1 MRIRF
6 QGKKT
11 FEYICCCVITVYLV
25 CAIAFET
32 TPNTATFNTLAIYS
46 TFLVGMLLIVVQKN
60 LKLNL
65 YVASIYFLFT
75 YILLMSFATGAASNV
90 LTAYHYLTC
99 AVLCYV
105 VYYITFYYKKAI
117 YYLVWGYVLG
127 SLVLAYR
134 IIQYYGGVSALID
147 FASISTYHRVGGEII
162 NENSL
167 GLYMGG
173 AVLSSIWIILQ
184 STKRRKLLCGI
195 LLPCVVVFAFVVL
208 LSGSKKAIAFL
219 LISVVALYLLYARNA
234 SVGKKILVI
243 LGLSVAILLL
253 FQAIRTLPFLGTIN
267 ARLEQLINTLT
278 GEGPASDSDQLR
290 LSVSQTGIEAFLA
303 SPLFGN
309 GTGHSYILFGTYSH
323 NNFVELLMN
332 YGIIGF
338 GAYYFPY
345 AVLLFLLYNRIKH
358 NDLIAAYFMI
368 YVVLQIALGIG
379 WVNYYERVV
388 QVITAAAWGYVDHY
402 RDRERGSS

>member
-1 MRIRF
+1 MKIHF
-6 QGKKT
+6 QGKRT
-11 FEYICCCVITVYLV
+11 LEYIYCCVITIYLV

-32 TPNTATFNTLAIYS
+32 TPNTAIFNTLAIYS
-46 TFLVGMLLIVVQKN
+46 TFLVGMLLILVNRN

-75 YILLMSFATGAASNV
+75 YIFLMSFAAGAASNV
-90 LTAYHYLTC
+90 LTVYHYLTC

-105 VYYITFYYKKAI
+105 VYYITFHYQNAI

-134 IIQYYGGVSALID
+134 IIQYYGGVSAMID
-147 FASISTYHRVGGEII
+147 FASTSTYHRVGGEII

-173 AVLSSIWIILQ
+173 AVLSSIWLILQ
-184 STKRRKLLCGI
+184 STKRRKLFCGI
-195 LLPCVVVFAFVVL
+195 LLPCVVVFALVVL

-234 SVGKKILVI
+234 SGGKKMLVI

-267 ARLEQLINTLT
+267 VRLEQLINTLT

-290 LSVSQTGIEAFLA
+290 LSVSQMGLEAFLA

-332 YGIIGF
+332 YGLIGF
-338 GAYYFPY
+338 VAYYFPY
-345 AVLLFLLYNRIKH
+345 SVLLFMLYNRTKR
-358 NDLIAAYFMI
+358 NDLIATYFLI
-368 YVVLQIALGIG
+368 YIVLQIALGIG

-388 QVITAAAWGYVDHY
+388 QVITAAAWGYVDHF
-402 RDRERGSS
+402 RDKERGTS